1 MSCACLRVL
10 ATVSEI
16 TRRLQ
21 EAGGCV
27 APLMCH
33 VTLTPTLPPSLHS
46 PITLPLSLILMKCTI
61 LRFLFEVHWGESK
74 ERGREGGAAD
84 KNFVLRLPPA
94 KAARPPG
101 RPPARP
107 SCRRQKRFA
116 IDCQMCKNSIR
127 PRHFFE
133 GLPSSS
139 RAGRGGRGG
148 AVGGEPREP
157 RRGTQDQRGINIM
170 AG

>member
-1 MSCACLRVL
+1 M
-10 ATVSEI
+10 
-16 TRRLQ
+16 
-21 EAGGCV
+21 

-33 VTLTPTLPPSLHS
+33 VTLTPTLPPSLSSLSHNS
-46 PITLPLSLILMKCTI
+46 PSLSLILMKCTI

-101 RPPARP
+101 RPPGRP
-107 SCRRQKRFA
+107 ADVKRDSPLIVRCA
-116 IDCQMCKNSIR
+116 KIQS
-127 PRHFFE
+127 
-133 GLPSSS
+133 GLDISLKGFLLP
-139 RAGRGGRGG
+139 AGQGGEGRGGRRR
-148 AVGGEPREP
+148 AEPREP